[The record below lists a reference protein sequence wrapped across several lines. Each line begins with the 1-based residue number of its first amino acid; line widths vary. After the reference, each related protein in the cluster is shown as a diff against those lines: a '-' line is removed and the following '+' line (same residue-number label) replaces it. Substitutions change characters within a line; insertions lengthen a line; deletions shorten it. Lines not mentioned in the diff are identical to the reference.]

1 LSRTTFASALALL
14 WTFASALHPVSASAR
29 PSDGG
34 LQYGSTDAIP
44 APGEGGTLL
53 VRTAVILGRTLR
65 VQGTMAHDL
74 AGRPVAVQR
83 QEQDGDWVLTA
94 TTMTTEGG
102 AFDARWITDHIGRFA
117 LRALTPAAAGA
128 SASAAAAPTTGQTPV
143 TVYRQGLASFY
154 GPGFFGARTA
164 CGRILRK
171 ATLGVAHP
179 ALPCGTVVNLYYKGR
194 TVTVPVIDRGP
205 FHPGRIWDLTEAT
218 AALLRF
224 TGTGTIGALRMPR
237 ALPAGT

>member
-1 LSRTTFASALALL
+1 ML
-14 WTFASALHPVSASAR
+14 WTSLSALHPAYALSR

-34 LQYGSTDAIP
+34 LQYGSTDATP
-44 APGEGGTLL
+44 ARGEGGTLL

-65 VQGTMAHDL
+65 VQGTMAHGM

-83 QEQDGDWVLTA
+83 QEKDGGWVLTA
-94 TTMTTEGG
+94 TAVTTAGG
-102 AFDARWITDHIGRFA
+102 SFDARWITDHIGRFA
-117 LRALTPAAAGA
+117 LRALAPTGAGA
-128 SASAAAAPTTGQTPV
+128 SASAAAAPTTGQTSV

-154 GPGFFGARTA
+154 GPGFFGRRTA
-164 CGRILRK
+164 CGRILRR
-171 ATLGVAHP
+171 AMLGVAHP

-237 ALPAGT
+237 ALPAGP